1 MSPSTPVPKV
11 TILDGG
17 LGTTLALP
25 PYNITFTPKTPL
37 WSSHLLTSPSLLSTL
52 LSVQTSFAE
61 AGAKIL
67 LTDTYQ
73 ASHDGFR
80 RTPGWNDENGQ
91 GDEEVERC
99 MRSAVSVS
107 RKAFQEEGGDRQRER
122 GEAEGKRGIV
132 ALSLGPYGATMVP
145 GQEYSGRYNDGMK
158 EIHELEAWHLKRLQ
172 AFMPLTSSNT
182 NHEEREDREKCWKDI
197 DLIAFETIPLLK
209 EITAIRKVRG
219 SLPSSLTKPFWIAC
233 VFPGDAY
240 TLPDGTTIKTLV
252 KTMLQKREGEA
263 IPRDIGFN
271 CTKIT
276 KVVGVLE
283 EFEEAVNEMIEDGE
297 VDEWP
302 GLVLYPDGTDG
313 EVYNTGTMEW
323 EQRESGSEVCC
334 V

>member
-1 MSPSTPVPKV
+1 MSPSWPEPKV

-17 LGTTLALP
+17 LGTTLSLP

-37 WSSHLLTSPSLLSTL
+37 WSSHLLTSPPLLSTL
-52 LSVQTSFAE
+52 LAIQQSFVE
-61 AGAKIL
+61 AGAQIL

-73 ASHDGFR
+73 ASHEGFR
-80 RTPGWNDENGQ
+80 RTPGWDDKNGNED
-91 GDEEVERC
+91 GEVERC

-107 RKAFQEEGGDRQRER
+107 RKAFEQAERRLRRGRGDEGE
-122 GEAEGKRGIV
+122 KRGTV

-145 GQEYSGRYNDGMK
+145 GQEYSGIYNEGMR
-158 EIHELEAWHLKRLQ
+158 EVAELEAWHLRRLQ

-182 NHEEREDREKCWKDI
+182 SEKEQEDREKCWQDI

-209 EITAIRKVRG
+209 EVTAIRKALG

-233 VFPGDAY
+233 VFPGDSY

-252 KTMLQKREGEA
+252 KTMLQRREGEA

-276 KVVGVLE
+276 KVVGVLK
-283 EFEEAVNEMIEDGE
+283 EFEEAVKEMIENGE

-313 EVYNTGTMEW
+313 EVYNTSTMEW
-323 EQRESGSEVCC
+323 EQRESGSEVC
-334 V
+334 